1 MWKGLVSHPH
11 VSDKW
16 TPLAHTLD
24 FPKIPQTSSIWPLHP
39 LYLLLIGPRP
49 GTTLAS
55 LSSHCGLSWAPP
67 SPGKWQPSAQNSV
80 VHVGWSCTGHKQWLT
95 LHLQG
100 GPRASTSGR
109 QLKAMLDYKPTPPQ
123 ATHSRSKLNRH
134 QSPTEVGPAPW
145 SYTTPPPLQP
155 QPLLAAAQPG
165 GQSLPVT
172 LTAIK
177 AQLQQDCSPSPH
189 RGCAWMTGEAVPLC
203 PTGHLLHK
211 STLSSLGM

>member
-1 MWKGLVSHPH
+1 MSRLIGRVEMWKGLVSHPH

-80 VHVGWSCTGHKQWLT
+80 AHAGWSCTGHKQWLT

-100 GPRASTSGR
+100 GPEPVHLVDSLR
-109 QLKAMLDYKPTPPQ
+109 PC
-123 ATHSRSKLNRH
+123 
-134 QSPTEVGPAPW
+134 W
-145 SYTTPPPLQP
+145 TTN
-155 QPLLAAAQPG
+155 QPLHKQHTQGANSAD
-165 GQSLPVT
+165 T
-172 LTAIK
+172 K
-177 AQLQQDCSPSPH
+177 APLKWVLL
-189 RGCAWMTGEAVPLC
+189 RG
-203 PTGHLLHK
+203 PTQHLLHC
-211 STLSSLGM
+211 SHNHS